1 MRGEGRWGEGEER
14 GEGGVGMKRRGDEGT
29 RLMSWNDV
37 NTE

>member
-1 MRGEGRWGEGEER
+1 MGEGEER

-29 RLMSWNDV
+29 RLIYMMSWNDV